1 MTDIEKPAEPRAAD
15 PERPEPKR
23 AEAKRPEPKRAEP
36 KRPEPKRAEPKRP
49 YHVGV
54 AVGLTTSVYAATL
67 LLATRLQ
74 IESDRALIADRDP
87 VQAAIHALGN
97 HHDSLTDL
105 LEQSREQY
113 NAAVGGYN
121 SVVAS
126 LDQLDERLAS
136 VNGTIQAVERLG
148 ASIST
153 SLALPAIPNRGSG
166 GGTVS
171 SSRGSGGGGGTTS
184 KPPAAAPPPAP
195 PPPTSGSTGAS
206 GAP

>member
-1 MTDIEKPAEPRAAD
+1 MS
-15 PERPEPKR
+15 
-23 AEAKRPEPKRAEP
+23 EAQAKVSEP

-49 YHVGV
+49 YHLGV

-74 IESDRALIADRDP
+74 IDADRVLIEDRDP
-87 VQAAIHALGN
+87 VQTAIHALGN

-105 LEQSREQY
+105 LEQSRQQY
-113 NAAVGGYN
+113 DAALGGYN
-121 SVVAS
+121 SVVTS
-126 LDQLDERLAS
+126 LDQLDERLAGVDS
-136 VNGTIQAVERLG
+136 AIRSAEKLG

-153 SLALPAIPNRGSG
+153 SLSLPTIPIRSSSG
-166 GGTVS
+166 GTAS
-171 SSRGSGGGGGTTS
+171 SGKGSGGGGGTT
-184 KPPAAAPPPAP
+184 KPRAPAPAPP

>member
-1 MTDIEKPAEPRAAD
+1 MSEAPAKV
-15 PERPEPKR
+15 PEAKVPEAKVS
-23 AEAKRPEPKRAEP
+23 EAKRLEP
-36 KRPEPKRAEPKRP
+36 KRPEPKRP

-74 IESDRALIADRDP
+74 IETDRVLIEDRDP

-105 LEQSREQY
+105 LEQSRQQY
-113 NAAVGGYN
+113 NAAVGGYD

-126 LDQLDERLAS
+126 LDELDARLAGVDSTIRS
-136 VNGTIQAVERLG
+136 VEKLG

-153 SLALPAIPNRGSG
+153 SLSLPTIPIRSST
-166 GGTVS
+166 GGTAS
-171 SSRGSGGGGGTTS
+171 SGKGSGGGGGTT
-184 KPPAAAPPPAP
+184 KPRAAPPPP
-195 PPPTSGSTGAS
+195 PPPTNGSTGAS

>member
-1 MTDIEKPAEPRAAD
+1 MTEL
-15 PERPEPKR
+15 
-23 AEAKRPEPKRAEP
+23 KRPEPKKP
-36 KRPEPKRAEPKRP
+36 EPKRP

-67 LLATRLQ
+67 LLSTRLQ
-74 IESDRALIADRDP
+74 IEADRALIADRDP
-87 VQAAIHALGN
+87 VQVAIQALGS
-97 HHDSLTDL
+97 HHDSMTDS
-105 LEQSREQY
+105 LEQSRDQY

-136 VNGTIQAVERLG
+136 VSGTVQAVEKLG

-153 SLALPAIPNRGSG
+153 SLALPAIPTRGSN
-166 GGTVS
+166 GGTA
-171 SSRGSGGGGGTTS
+171 SSRSGGGGGTTT
-184 KPPAAAPPPAP
+184 KPPAAAPKAAP

>member
-1 MTDIEKPAEPRAAD
+1 MSEAQKKV
-15 PERPEPKR
+15 PEPKR
-23 AEAKRPEPKRAEP
+23 P
-36 KRPEPKRAEPKRP
+36 EPKRP

-74 IESDRALIADRDP
+74 IDADRALIEERDP

-97 HHDSLTDL
+97 HHESLTDL
-105 LEQSREQY
+105 LEQSRQQY

-126 LDQLDERLAS
+126 LDQLDARLAGVDS
-136 VNGTIQAVERLG
+136 TIQSVEKLG
-148 ASIST
+148 ASISL
-153 SLALPAIPNRGSG
+153 SLSLPSVPVRSSSG
-166 GGTVS
+166 GTAS
-171 SSRGSGGGGGTTS
+171 SGKSSGGGGGTT
-184 KPPAAAPPPAP
+184 KPRAPAP
-195 PPPTSGSTGAS
+195 PPPPPPTGGSTGAS